1 MEGKVEKCKD
11 DFEKISA
18 TAKKEIKL
26 FDLTRAKEFKN
37 ELTKYLQTLLN
48 NQEQVSIWLNNF
60 FINFFNYILKLTF

>member
-1 MEGKVEKCKD
+1 LEGKVEKCKD

-26 FDLTRAKEFKN
+26 FDLNRAKEFKN

-48 NQEQVSIWLNNF
+48 NQEQVSLF
-60 FINFFNYILKLTF
+60 LV